1 MARTITINKG
11 GGSSYEAGWKTATIS
26 RAAFGVY
33 NDAKYLDVWFN
44 GYPDNFNARIYEK
57 ISNGEEWAVGQVFR
71 FANAGI
77 TSALEGTNGKMIIK
91 MDDNPALL
99 AGKEVNIY
107 LYKDGKYS
115 RILKQF
121 APTVFENAAEKFT
134 DDDVI
139 YWKTKAHKFYTE
151 FAETGALSENSYTE
165 LAKQGLDK
173 TLVDSYIEGQKL
185 VADTNTKS
193 IQDVAGGKERYSEL
207 VEWAGKNLSE
217 AEQKVFNDMVD
228 SGDVETAKFAVQ
240 GLMSKANVNY
250 NPNQPDL
257 FEGTSDIISADAFTS
272 VSQVTD
278 AMNDPRYEKDPTFRK
293 EVENKLS
300 RSKVI

>member
-1 MARTITINKG
+1 MSTERVEIKPDETNKSLEQSAEDLKKNDG
-11 GGSSYEAGWKTATIS
+11 VDVSKDVAVNKDGEGATIRDIKPEEMQTS
-26 RAAFGVY
+26 SEDKTYENEKRPEWLPEKF
-33 NDAKYLDVWFN
+33 K
-44 GYPDNFNARIYEK
+44 NA
-57 ISNGEEWAVGQVFR
+57 EELSKAY
-71 FANAGI
+71 
-77 TSALEGTNGKMIIK
+77 SELE
-91 MDDNPALL
+91 
-99 AGKEVNIY
+99 
-107 LYKDGKYS
+107 
-115 RILKQF
+115 KQF
-121 APTVFENAAEKFT
+121 SGKQKEETKPEEVQQEVENKSL
-134 DDDVI
+134 D
-139 YWKTKAHKFYTE
+139 KFYNE
-151 FAETGALSENSYTE
+151 FAETGALTDNSYAE

-240 GLMSKANVNY
+240 GLMSKANVNF

-257 FEGTSDIISADAFTS
+257 FEGTSDVISQDAFTS

-278 AMNDPRYEKDPTFRK
+278 AMNDPRYEKDPAYRR
-293 EVENKLS
+293 EVEQKLG